1 MLLIFIFLVMGMAL
15 GYFYKNDSKIHYY
28 AEKISMFFVYI
39 LLLFMGLST
48 AQNDNFIKIF
58 TDSGRLSLFLAVFG
72 MLGSILFTLPVSKF
86 FKTHKTLLW
95 SFLQY
100 KKTKFSDNSIDKP
113 VKDASFELHTNTELK
128 ADKQKSDLKV
138 VLLPFACYVI
148 GIMIKY
154 ILPDMAFLDSFVMYS
169 LYGLLFFTG
178 ISIGRLNIVELLK
191 RYHILIILIPF
202 LSLIGSLLGAL
213 FVNNLFG
220 LSKAKELLAINA
232 GMGYYSIS
240 AIINKSLLG
249 DQIGLIALLTNLMRE
264 TMTMLLCPFLVKVF
278 GPLSPISTGG
288 ATSMDTCLPFIR
300 KSTGA
305 EYALI
310 AFFNGVILTVV
321 VPPLTSFIAGM

>member
-1 MLLIFIFLVMGMAL
+1 MLLIFIFLVIGMIL
-15 GYFYKNDSKIHYY
+15 GYLYKNDLKIHYY
-28 AEKISMFFVYI
+28 AEKISMIFVYI
-39 LLLFMGLST
+39 LLLLMGLST

-58 TDSGRLSLFLAVFG
+58 TDSGRLSLFLAFFG

-86 FKTHKTLLW
+86 FKTHRTLLW

-100 KKTKFSDNSIDKP
+100 PKAMFAEKSIDNPIKE
-113 VKDASFELHTNTELK
+113 VSLEVHTNNEFQTET
-128 ADKQKSDLKV
+128 QKTDLKII
-138 VLLPFACYVI
+138 LLPFAFYII
-148 GIMIKY
+148 GILIKY
-154 ILPDMAFLDSFVMYS
+154 LLPDISYLDSVVMYS

-178 ISIGRLNIVELLK
+178 ISIGRLNIYELLK

-213 FVNNLFG
+213 VVNNMFG

-264 TMTMLLCPFLVKVF
+264 AMTMLLCPFLVKVF

-288 ATSMDTCLPFIR
+288 ATAMDTCLPFIR

-310 AFFNGVILTVV
+310 AFFNGVILTIV